1 MKNLLLVGILFF
13 VSLCSYSQ
21 LSNKHW
27 LPPLHANQDQD
38 SNLINGHYIY
48 LSTPEPTPFEVTIT
62 DGGGTIIGSPIT
74 ISQNN
79 PARVLIGNQQPSV
92 MFLNKSDVGSVVSNK
107 GLIIEGLY
115 DFYVSFRV
123 RASNHAEFL
132 SSKGRSGLGKTF
144 RLGSLPQT
152 SFGAIR
158 NFVSSF
164 MATEDN
170 TTVNLSDYDPNI
182 QFIIGNT
189 TISTPNQSFTLNRGQ
204 SVVVSGYTNS
214 NANLTGFVGA
224 LLTSDKPIVVNTGN
238 LAGGMGTPTDGQD
251 FNLDQIVPLEQ
262 VGTEYIIMKGN
273 GSSVSELP
281 LVIAHEDN
289 TQIFVNGSASP
300 IATLNAGD
308 FFLIPTSYFQGTGIN
323 KNMYINS
330 VDKPFFLYQI
340 IGGSSSDATSGFF
353 FIPPINCFWQKSVDL
368 IPDIEKIITSDS
380 FSGNVI
386 IATEVGSEV
395 KINGIITN
403 TPPELVTG
411 NPNWVTYKIINLT
424 GNVKV
429 ESSGALAVGVFGASG
444 SAGYGGYF
452 SGFGSLPK
460 DSEITVCSNSEI
472 NLFESIP
479 GNPDP
484 NGTWTIPTGGTP
496 LNGNLFDSEINLP
509 GDYIYTFSK
518 TCDGVTRI
526 FPIKIT
532 VLPIQIGPNAGNDD
546 SVSFCETDSIIDL
559 TTFLGTNITTEGNW
573 TYNNNAIADGNI
585 DPSNNESGDYKY
597 TIPSNG
603 ICDEVSATLSVTINA
618 SPTLVNT
625 ITDLETCDDAI
636 DGDTSGETL
645 FILTDKDEQITNSEA
660 NLSVNYYELLTDAE
674 NNNTNNIT
682 SIRAFT
688 GKTIFFRLY
697 NTITNCFT
705 ISSFN
710 LVVNPLPTVNSNVTL
725 KQCDDNNDAITS
737 FNLTEANTLI
747 STNSDVTF
755 TYHNSQF
762 GAENKS
768 DYVTDEINH
777 VAPNGST
784 VWVRIENNTTGCY
797 RVTNINLVVSTANIM
812 GNFPLELHKCDY
824 YIDVNNTDT
833 DGIDVFDLTEIVT
846 YINNNNA
853 FPIGQTFT
861 YSYYATQQDALAEL
875 NPIQNPNTYTNV
887 TPHSQ
892 DIWVR
897 IDSDL
902 NNECYG
908 LSNYIRLIVDP
919 LPNTELGDDF
929 ILCLDPFTG
938 TGQQLLDA
946 TPVTAGNYSYQW
958 SSNITSL
965 DLSGET
971 NATYLITQAG
981 TYSVLVKNTISEC
994 EFIDSIT
1001 ATASSEPMTF
1011 TAEVTTPAF
1020 SGNNVTIFGSSEGG
1034 YGQYEYSLDGVNWQ
1048 ENNTFTNLP
1057 SDTYTVYVRDLG
1069 GCGMLSV
1076 TNLFAITYPY
1086 YFTPNGDG
1094 YNDTWKINHL
1104 DDSYNAQIF
1113 IYDRYGKLLKQ
1124 ISPNGNGWNGT
1135 YNGQLLPASDY
1146 WFRIEYTEKGQRKEF
1161 KSHFSLKR

>member
-13 VSLCSYSQ
+13 LSLGSYSQ

-27 LPPLHANQDQD
+27 LPPLHARTSALVDK
-38 SNLINGHYIY
+38 HYVY
-48 LSTPEPTPFEVTIT
+48 LSTPSSTPVLVTIKKGNGIELT
-62 DGGGTIIGSPIT
+62 GSPFT
-74 ISQNN
+74 ISQGV
-79 PARVLIGNQQPSV
+79 PMRVFIGDTQPSP
-92 MFLNKSDVGSVVSNK
+92 MFVDINDVNAVINDK
-107 GLIIEGLY
+107 GLILEGTG

-123 RASNHAEFL
+123 RSQSHAEIL
-132 SSKGRSGLGKTF
+132 VSKGTTAKGNNF
-144 RLGSLPQT
+144 RLGSVPQLYD
-152 SFGAIR
+152 SGIR

-170 TTVNLSDYDPNI
+170 TTVNLSDYDPNVV
-182 QFIIGNT
+182 FVSGTGNIT
-189 TISTPNQSFTLNRGQ
+189 LDNQSFVLNKGQ
-204 SVVVSGYTNS
+204 SVVVSGYS
-214 NANLTGFVGA
+214 NVQANLTGFIGA

-238 LAGGMGTPTDGQD
+238 ATGGAGPQPSNNNSGQD
-251 FNLDQIVPLEQ
+251 FDLDQIVPFNQ
-262 VGTEYIIMKGN
+262 VGKKYIVVRGN
-273 GSSVSELP
+273 GSQYSEKP
-281 LVIAHEDN
+281 LVIATEDN
-289 TQIFVNGSASP
+289 TQVFVNGTPSP
-300 IATLNAGD
+300 LATLNAGEYY
-308 FFLIPTSYFQGTGIN
+308 LIPSSFYNGTSN
-323 KNMYINS
+323 KNMFIES
-330 VDKPFFLYQI
+330 DKPVYLYQI
-340 IGGSSSDATSGFF
+340 LAGTTNDATSGLN
-353 FIPPINCFWQKSVDL
+353 FIPPLSCYWQKSVDL
-368 IPDIEKIITSDS
+368 IPEFNKIGDFTYSQSEIIIVTVNGSQVSINNNPITTSPQS
-380 FSGNVI
+380 VLGNI
-386 IATEVGSEV
+386 GWE
-395 KINGIITN
+395 
-403 TPPELVTG
+403 
-411 NPNWVTYKIINLT
+411 TYRVAGLT
-424 GNVKV
+424 GNIKV
-429 ESSGALAVGVFGASG
+429 ESTGALAVGVFGTDNNA
-444 SAGYGGYF
+444 AGFGGYF
-452 SGFGSLPK
+452 SGFGSDPE
-460 DSEITVCSNSEI
+460 DTNITICSNSTIDLLDAIE
-472 NLFESIP
+472 
-479 GNPDP
+479 GNPFEGGNWTP
-484 NGTWTIPTGGTP
+484 ALTSGTNMFNANVDLEGT
-496 LNGNLFDSEINLP
+496 
-509 GDYIYTFSK
+509 YTYNYTV
-518 TCDGVTRI
+518 TCDGFSVPESVNINVT
-526 FPIKIT
+526 FQQALNP
-532 VLPIQIGPNAGNDD
+532 
-546 SVSFCETDSIIDL
+546 
-559 TTFLGTNITTEGNW
+559 GTNTTKVFC
-573 TYNNNAIADGNI
+573 
-585 DPSNNESGDYKY
+585 NNESAMDLFPLLNTTNTSG
-597 TIPSNG
+597 TWSFNGNPRPNG
-603 ICDEVSATLSVTINA
+603 IVNPNTDLSGIYTYTLPSTGFCDAVSAFVEVTIKS

-660 NLSVNYYELLTDAE
+660 DLSVNYYELLTDAE
-674 NNNTNNIT
+674 NNNTNNIS
-682 SIRAFT
+682 SIRAVT

-697 NTITNCFT
+697 NTVSNCFT

-737 FNLTEANTLI
+737 FNLTEANSLI

-768 DYVTDEINH
+768 DYVTDEINY
-777 VAPNGST
+777 VVPNGSN

-812 GNFPLELHKCDY
+812 GNFPLKLHKCDY
-824 YIDVNNTDT
+824 YVDVNNTDI
-833 DGIDVFDLTEIVT
+833 DGIDVFDLTEIIT
-846 YINNNNA
+846 YINDNNT
-853 FPIGQTFT
+853 FPVGQTFT
-861 YSYYATQQDALAEL
+861 YSYYETQQDALAEL
-875 NPIQNPNTYTNV
+875 NPIQNPDTYTNI

-919 LPNTELGDDF
+919 LPDTDLGEDF

-946 TPVTAGNYSYQW
+946 TPETAGNYSYQW

-971 NATYLITQAG
+971 NATYLVTQPG
-981 TYSVLVKNTISEC
+981 TYSVLVKNTITEC
-994 EFIDSIT
+994 EFIDSVT
-1001 ATASSEPMTF
+1001 TTASSEPMTF

-1020 SGNNVTIFGSSEGG
+1020 SENNVTIVGTSEGG